1 MEVIDKENVITYR
14 DLYSKLVKMI

>member
-14 DLYSKLVKMI
+14 DLYTKLVKMI